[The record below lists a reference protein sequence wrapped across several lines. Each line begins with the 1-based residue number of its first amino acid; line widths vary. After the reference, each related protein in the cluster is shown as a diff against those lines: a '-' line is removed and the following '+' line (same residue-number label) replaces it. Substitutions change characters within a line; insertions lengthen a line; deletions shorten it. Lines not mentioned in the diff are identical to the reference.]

1 MRARLQKGMTFIHD
15 RCTFVEAPLAR
26 TLSSMHTSNS
36 RCARLR
42 RNVILV
48 LIWCETSLLG
58 GVSLAYG
65 ANVEPR
71 SVQLCRQSS
80 TIF

>member
-1 MRARLQKGMTFIHD
+1 MHLCRVPVRTDTFEFAH
-15 RCTFVEAPLAR
+15 VEFAVR
-26 TLSSMHTSNS
+26 TLEAK
-36 RCARLR
+36 CDPRLDLV
-42 RNVILV
+42 RNI
-48 LIWCETSLLG
+48 SAG

-65 ANVEPR
+65 PNVEPR